1 MIAEHARLALLLA
14 VLREQQVVSVAKIAE
29 ELLRLVLHIAQG
41 NLAVREE
48 EKEDSAVG
56 GDGTGGVL
64 EGHEGRVQV
73 LQHGGVRVNVVH
85 GGWTAIH
92 QEEGGVALSRQRVSG
107 ELQGAV
113 EQVVAHNRRIE
124 RQLEVTTKGSGCLF
138 GIEVVD
144 DVGPPATLHR
154 ERMVIPLHL
163 GLSLDS
169 DAVLAL

>member
-14 VLREQQVVSVAKIAE
+14 VLREQQVVSIAKVAE
-29 ELLRLVLHIAQG
+29 ESLRLVLHIAQG

-56 GDGTGGVL
+56 GDGAGGVL
-64 EGHEGRVQV
+64 EGQERGVQI

-85 GGWTAIH
+85 GGRTAIH
-92 QEEGGVALSRQRVSG
+92 QEEGGVALGRQRVSS

-113 EQVVAHNRRIE
+113 EQVVAHNGRIE
-124 RQLEVTTKGSGCLF
+124 RQLTITIHRSHCLF
-138 GIEVVD
+138 GIEVMD
-144 DVGPPATLHR
+144 NVGPPATLHS
-154 ERMVIPLHL
+154 ERTAIPLHL